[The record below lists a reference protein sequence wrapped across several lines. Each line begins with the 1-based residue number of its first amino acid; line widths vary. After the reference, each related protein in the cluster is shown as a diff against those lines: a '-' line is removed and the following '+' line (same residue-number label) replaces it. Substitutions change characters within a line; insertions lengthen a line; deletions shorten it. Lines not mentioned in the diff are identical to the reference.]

1 MSGILFYLLILYKR
15 EVICVE
21 SSLFVPIGEQEHL
34 KEFFEVMRDKGKK
47 VQAEDMERLFDYISV
62 LQRDLKDAI
71 EEVDYLRDQIEEMQ
85 DQTLKAKFENI
96 QWAVHDSMHNAWDQI
111 KGIKEE
117 FTAQIQNAAAV
128 CKRKGVQALDHALDM
143 THIQEGLSRLE
154 ILLSKSEESMSR
166 RQEKV
171 ERAAGELH
179 EVQGHL
185 KNVVNIVR
193 GRETESIGEM
203 DRSKGILAK
212 IERSMEFCKN
222 LISGMKQNLLRARA
236 HLVHFQLSVR
246 QNEEERVPSTQEI
259 MHELSAF
266 ANIEFAKQKRTQE
279 VRA

>member
-1 MSGILFYLLILYKR
+1 M
-15 EVICVE
+15 E

-34 KEFFEVMRDKGKK
+34 KEFFEVMRDNGKK
-47 VQAEDMERLFDYISV
+47 MQAEDMERLFDYITV

-111 KGIKEE
+111 KGVKEE
-117 FTAQIQNAAAV
+117 LTAQIQNAAAV

-179 EVQGHL
+179 EVKGHL
-185 KNVVNIVR
+185 KNVGNIVR

-203 DRSKGILAK
+203 DCSKGILAK
-212 IERSMEFCKN
+212 IEKSMEFCKN

-236 HLVHFQLSVR
+236 HLVHFQLSSR
-246 QNEEERVPSTQEI
+246 KNEGERVPSTQEI
-259 MHELSAF
+259 MQELSAS
-266 ANIEFAKQKRTQE
+266 ANMEFAKPKRTQE

>member
-1 MSGILFYLLILYKR
+1 MA
-15 EVICVE
+15 E
-21 SSLFVPIGEQEHL
+21 SLSVPLGEQEHL
-34 KEFFEVMRDKGKK
+34 KEFFEMMRDNGKK
-47 VQAEDMERLFDYISV
+47 IQAEDMERLFGYITV

-96 QWAVHDSMHNAWDQI
+96 QWAVQDSMHNAWDQI
-111 KGIKEE
+111 KGVKEA
-117 FTAQIQNAAAV
+117 FTAQIQNGAAV
-128 CKRKGVQALDHALDM
+128 CKRKGVQALDRVLDM

-154 ILLSKSEESMSR
+154 ILLNKSEEAMSR

-171 ERAAGELH
+171 ALAAGELH
-179 EVQGHL
+179 EVTGHL
-185 KNVVNIVR
+185 NNVGNIVR

-222 LISGMKQNLLRARA
+222 LIAGMKQNLLRARA
-236 HLVHFQLSVR
+236 HLVHFQLSAR
-246 QNEEERVPSTQEI
+246 QNEMKKVPSVQEI
-259 MHELSAF
+259 IQELSAS
-266 ANIEFAKQKRTQE
+266 ANLEFAKPKRTQE